1 MEEKS
6 LDKLEF
12 NKSIKV
18 CSFKD
23 NPKKKKKG
31 KPQTGRNSY
40 SKTCMQNIQRI
51 LIVNNQDK

>member
-23 NPKKKKKG
+23 NPKKIKRQATNGKKFVFKDLYAEYIE
-31 KPQTGRNSY
+31 NSY
-40 SKTCMQNIQRI
+40 SQ
-51 LIVNNQDK
+51 